1 MMDKLRK
8 CGLLNRRTIF
18 ALIFGGSQFL
28 FGFVIIVNYVML
40 DGWHEITPGLALAT
54 ITAFFIMI
62 SPLHPRL
69 LGLVATVLAVLLVLR
84 GVYRHSPGNLLL
96 ALVHPSLLLIP
107 AVYVFLSAVLNRGSE
122 RDFRDRYDG

>member
-1 MMDKLRK
+1 MMDKLQK

-18 ALIFGGSQFL
+18 ALIFGGSLFL

-54 ITAFFIMI
+54 LTAFFIMI

-69 LGLVATVLAVLLVLR
+69 LGLVATVLAVLLVLM
-84 GVYRHSPGNLLL
+84 GVYVYRHSPGDLLW
-96 ALVHPSLLLIP
+96 ALVYASLLLIP
-107 AVYVFLSAVLNRGSE
+107 AGYVFLLAVLNRGE
-122 RDFRDRYDG
+122 